1 MQDAYGIYK
10 LDEHFLPMN
19 LCWSHSAVGV
29 DKPEVFAEGIS
40 PHMGKHCDLG
50 RILEP
55 NLRKTIG
62 EYPKDTMPEN
72 NCLALELEVKPNTR
86 SHLIQVGNYKMEIK
100 IAASNAKPVVKWLEI
115 SLKSKWYADEKSM
128 FTDGITVK
136 QLRGA

>member
-1 MQDAYGIYK
+1 M
-10 LDEHFLPMN
+10 
-19 LCWSHSAVGV
+19 
-29 DKPEVFAEGIS
+29 
-40 PHMGKHCDLG
+40 
-50 RILEP
+50 EP